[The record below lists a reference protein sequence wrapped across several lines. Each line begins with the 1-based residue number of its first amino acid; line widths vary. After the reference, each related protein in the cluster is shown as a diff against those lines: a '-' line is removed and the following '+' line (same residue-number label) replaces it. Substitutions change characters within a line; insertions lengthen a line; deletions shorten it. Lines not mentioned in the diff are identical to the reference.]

1 MRKSTILIAEK
12 KFKENAIL
20 IKSLK
25 KNFSKIIIDTNN
37 IFSKNKKMYENV
49 DGIIL
54 GLQDFNRNEIS
65 YFKNLKII
73 TKFGVGLDNIDVDFC
88 LKKKIKVLRA
98 SGCNSIAV
106 AELVIGNII
115 NLIRNINENNNLLKK
130 FKWQPIKGLELY
142 KKKVG
147 IIGLGTIGKEVALRL
162 EAFKCTI
169 SYHDIKRDLKFE
181 KENNLRAVSLNKI
194 LKESDIIT
202 LHTPL
207 TPKTL
212 NLISHKELKIMKENA
227 IIINTS
233 RGKVINLKDLS
244 NIIRK
249 KNLKIALDVYEPE
262 PFLEKKLLTVS
273 NAIFTPHI
281 GGTTEEAIMRIGKKN
296 ILDLKKYLK

>member
-54 GLQDFNRNEIS
+54 GLQNFNRNEIS

-73 TKFGVGLDNIDVDFC
+73 TKFGVGLDNVDVDFC
-88 LKKKIKVLRA
+88 LKKKIKILRA

-130 FKWQPIKGLELY
+130 FKWQPTKGLELY

-194 LKESDIIT
+194 LTESDIIT

-244 NIIRK
+244 KIIRK